1 MNPADKPPLPRE
13 LWDFTS
19 PGTERPPDDQ
29 LSAWVHY
36 EYARTYWPMVAE
48 VRQLRNHPRRVPEF
62 AFAKTLARHFPEFPE
77 QPWLRISVGERVRR
91 LAELDALVVPDPS
104 PTPKRPVRL
113 MDLREFS
120 EEVLPD
126 TVLSEDS
133 PAARRFWVVEV
144 CYQAEDEVIAG
155 EFGRQFSEARQQ
167 LIRDFDRW
175 DRLRSIRLKVIRV
188 REGEKMPDRGT
199 GLVIIGQHRKGS
211 LGIRVSSLVPLPP
224 PPAVRRRAT
233 RRWRVAS
240 ALTAKNWN

>member
-1 MNPADKPPLPRE
+1 MNPADKPPLPRD

-19 PGTERPPDDQ
+19 PGTERPPDDP

-48 VRQLRNHPRRVPEF
+48 VRQLRKHPRRLPEF

-77 QPWLRISVGERVRR
+77 QPWVRISVGERVRR

-211 LGIRVSSLVPLPP
+211 LGIRVSSLVPLPL